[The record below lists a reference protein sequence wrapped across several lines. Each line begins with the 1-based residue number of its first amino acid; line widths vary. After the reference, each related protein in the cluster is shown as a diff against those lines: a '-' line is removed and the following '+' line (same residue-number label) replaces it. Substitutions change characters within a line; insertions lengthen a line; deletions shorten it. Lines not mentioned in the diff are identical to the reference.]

1 MKILDR
7 EFDQRPITWKERRA
21 LHHKHAQVFLG
32 SVFKDGK
39 IIKMKMDWDVFYES
53 VEMALNIAFEDLEKE
68 LDGLTDS
75 EIDTVGQSLLLEYL
89 DPLKKK
95 NGSSG

>member
-7 EFDQRPITWKERRA
+7 EYDLRPITWKDRRA
-21 LHHKHAQVFLG
+21 LHAKHAQVYLG
-32 SVFKDGK
+32 SEFGEGN
-39 IIKMKMDWDVFYES
+39 ITKMNIDWDRFYE
-53 VEMALNIAFEDLEKE
+53 VIELALNIAFNDPEKE

-75 EIDTVGQSLLLEYL
+75 EIDTVGQSLLNEYL
-89 DPLKKK
+89 NPAKKK